1 MSYRKERKK
10 KLALIYVIGTLVV
23 LITAAI
29 LIALLKSD
37 KEKLRDEGIAEY
49 KAGHYEEAIKLFK
62 ESLDENQLFS
72 GKMDLDTRMY
82 LGTAQLKLGKYR
94 EAEKT
99 FIRVHKDND
108 GTLDDNKINTF
119 LGICTAMQAF
129 GDAKPETLIPQYDD
143 AVKGGNYTA
152 LLYLAACYYETED
165 YEQMLQA
172 YGDYITRV
180 GMNTY
185 VAYQLSSY
193 YMNNGDYETAIG
205 YINDGLQSGDDLFI
219 DKLQYNQVVY
229 YEKKHDFNKA
239 YELMN
244 ELYKNYA
251 DNVEFKAE
259 YDYLYT
265 RVNINPNPVNSIEE
279 DEE

>member
-1 MSYRKERKK
+1 MCLEKEDQQQSKQ
-10 KLALIYVIGTLVV
+10 YVL
-23 LITAAI
+23 
-29 LIALLKSD
+29 
-37 KEKLRDEGIAEY
+37 
-49 KAGHYEEAIKLFK
+49 
-62 ESLDENQLFS
+62 
-72 GKMDLDTRMY
+72 
-82 LGTAQLKLGKYR
+82 
-94 EAEKT
+94 
-99 FIRVHKDND
+99 
-108 GTLDDNKINTF
+108 LDDIF
-119 LGICTAMQAF
+119 
-129 GDAKPETLIPQYDD
+129 PQ
-143 AVKGGNYTA
+143 N
-152 LLYLAACYYETED
+152 
-165 YEQMLQA
+165 
-172 YGDYITRV
+172 
-180 GMNTY
+180 
-185 VAYQLSSY
+185 QLSSY